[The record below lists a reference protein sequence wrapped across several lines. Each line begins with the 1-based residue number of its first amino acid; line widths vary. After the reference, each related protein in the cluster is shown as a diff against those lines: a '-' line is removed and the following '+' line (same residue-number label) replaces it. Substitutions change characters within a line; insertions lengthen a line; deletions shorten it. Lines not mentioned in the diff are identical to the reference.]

1 MNIDLKL
8 CIFIYEAVS
17 NLFVLN
23 NVRILYIVSNMEAK
37 YKQIKESEVE
47 TLSSEQD
54 GQQYIKA

>member
-23 NVRILYIVSNMEAK
+23 NVQYYIVSNMEAK

-47 TLSSEQD
+47 KLSSEQD